1 MRAGKFRLPNYF
13 AEQPMFT
20 LRRGAGLAEDDARG
34 LLLLASYRLAA
45 TLERLTEDVD
55 PELGPAGSWAV
66 GFPVG
71 RLRVQVTAK
80 VIDPDAEPVP
90 DRLIVSARDQEFQ
103 NLARQARTEVGGIR
117 SRLGRLDAFVAAL
130 NDIAG
135 GAE

>member
-13 AEQPMFT
+13 AEQSVYA
-20 LRRGAGLAEDDARG
+20 LRQGTGLAEDDVRG
-34 LLLLASYRLAA
+34 TLLLASYRLTA
-45 TLERLTEDVD
+45 TLERLTDDVD
-55 PELGPAGSWAV
+55 PELGPAGSWSV

-90 DRLIVSARDQEFQ
+90 DRLVLSVRDQEFQ